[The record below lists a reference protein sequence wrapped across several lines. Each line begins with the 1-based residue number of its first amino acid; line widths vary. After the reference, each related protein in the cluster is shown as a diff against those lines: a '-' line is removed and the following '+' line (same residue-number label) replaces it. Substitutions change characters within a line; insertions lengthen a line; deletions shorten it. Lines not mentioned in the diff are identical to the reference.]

1 MQKVVKGVE
10 SVHGVIKVPGDK
22 SISHRAL
29 LIGAIADGVTTVE
42 DCLLAEDVVST
53 ARCLSSLG
61 VRIDGIEG
69 DVACSAT
76 VKVHG
81 VGGANFK
88 PPAHILDAGNSGTT
102 MRLLLGL
109 LAAHPFSA
117 TVDGDE
123 SLRKRPMDRVAKPL
137 NMMGASVVGRGER
150 CYPPVSVT
158 GGKLRAV
165 DYEMPVA
172 SAQVKSA
179 ILLAGLFADGVTS
192 VIQPAPSRD
201 HTERMLSAFGAEI
214 RVDGLKVSVCGGA
227 KLRPQYV
234 FVPGDFSSAAFFIGL
249 ATAIPGAKLTV
260 KDVGI
265 NPTRTGL
272 IDVLELM
279 GVDVRIENERIVS
292 GEPIGDVTVFGA
304 ERLRPINICGELIPR
319 MIDELPIVAVLCCLA
334 DGESV
339 IKDASELRIK
349 ECDRITAMASELS
362 KMGAQIEELEDGW
375 RITGVRKLKGAVVES
390 YGDHRVAM
398 SLAIA
403 GMLAE
408 GETVINGAECVSVSF
423 PSFWEMLE
431 SLR

>member
-29 LIGAIADGVTTVE
+29 LIGAIADGVTTIE
-42 DCLLAEDVVST
+42 GCLLAEDVMST
-53 ARCLSSLG
+53 ARCLNVLG
-61 VRIDGIEG
+61 VQIDGIEES
-69 DVACSAT
+69 VAHSTT

-81 VGGANFK
+81 VGGANFN
-88 PPAHILDAGNSGTT
+88 PPAHTLDAGNSGTT

-117 TVDGDE
+117 TIDGDE

-137 NMMGASVVGRGER
+137 SMMGACVVGQGER
-150 CYPPVSVT
+150 CYPPVNIT
-158 GGKLRAV
+158 GGKLRAI

-179 ILLAGLFADGVTS
+179 ILLAGLFADGITS
-192 VIQPAPSRD
+192 VIQPAASRD
-201 HTERMLSAFGAEI
+201 HTERMLSAFGADI

-227 KLRPQYV
+227 KLRSQYV

-249 ATAIPGAKLTV
+249 AAALAGAKLTV

-265 NPTRTGL
+265 NPTRTGF
-272 IDVLELM
+272 IDVLCLM

-292 GEPIGDVTVFGA
+292 GEPIGDVSVIGA
-304 ERLRPINICGELIPR
+304 ERLRPLNLSGELIPR

-334 DGESV
+334 DGES
-339 IKDASELRIK
+339 IIRDAAELRIK
-349 ECDRITAMASELS
+349 ECDRIAAMASELS
-362 KMGAQIEELEDGW
+362 KMGAQIRELDDGW
-375 RITGVRKLKGAVVES
+375 HITGVRKLRGAVVES
-390 YGDHRVAM
+390 HGDHRVAM

-403 GMLAE
+403 GMLAD
-408 GETVINGAECVSVSF
+408 GETVINDAECVSISF
-423 PSFWEMLE
+423 PNFWEILD